1 MELIHDIAVREY
13 VRMLDA
19 RAACTHRQ
27 TVLDRFDMSLG
38 TGLGR
43 LKGKVFRIG
52 HLGDLNDLTLAGTL
66 SGVEMGLKLAD
77 VPHKPGGVLV
87 ALDMLASESASA
99 KATADKSLAPV
110 S

>member
-1 MELIHDIAVREY
+1 
-13 VRMLDA
+13 
-19 RAACTHRQ
+19 
-27 TVLDRFDMSLG
+27 MSLG